1 MCYNKIIM
9 QWELITNIILI
20 TSIIT
25 LAVFAL
31 LGLYQWISR
40 KSIKKVDRQLLWM
53 PVPLILMVITYL
65 LFQYVFILST
75 RPNGSGEPSFPST
88 HVMVVATIFF
98 IAMMIL
104 PKYVKSKPM
113 RIILDILMI
122 VMISLTSVG
131 RVAADMHW
139 VLDVVGAVVFAF
151 IFTEIYYLIIHRKK
165 KKNAKRI
172 H

>member
-1 MCYNKIIM
+1 M
-9 QWELITNIILI
+9 QWELITNVILI

-25 LAVFAL
+25 LVVFAI

-65 LFQYVFILST
+65 LFQYVFVLNT
-75 RPNGSGEPSFPST
+75 RPNGSGESSFPST

-139 VLDVVGAVVFAF
+139 VLDVIGAVVFAF

-165 KKNAKRI
+165 NKNAKRI

>member
-1 MCYNKIIM
+1 M

>member
-1 MCYNKIIM
+1 MV
-9 QWELITNIILI
+9 
-20 TSIIT
+20 
-25 LAVFAL
+25 VFAI

-65 LFQYVFILST
+65 LFQYVFVLNT
-75 RPNGSGEPSFPST
+75 RPNGSGESSFPST

-139 VLDVVGAVVFAF
+139 VLDVIGAVVFAF

-165 KKNAKRI
+165 NKNAKRI

>member
-1 MCYNKIIM
+1 M
-9 QWELITNIILI
+9 QWELITNVILI

-25 LAVFAL
+25 LAVFVF

-65 LFQYVFILST
+65 LFQYVFVLNT
-75 RPNGSGEPSFPST
+75 RPNGSGESSFPST

-104 PKYVKSKPM
+104 PKYVKSKPI
-113 RIILDILMI
+113 RIILDVLMV

-139 VLDVVGAVVFAF
+139 VLDVIGAVVFAF
-151 IFTEIYYLIIHRKK
+151 IFTEVYYLIIHRKK
-165 KKNAKRI
+165 KKNAK
-172 H
+172 HLHANH

>member
-1 MCYNKIIM
+1 M
-9 QWELITNIILI
+9 QWELITNVILI

-25 LAVFAL
+25 LVVFAI

-53 PVPLILMVITYL
+53 PVPLILMVITYI
-65 LFQYVFILST
+65 LFQYVFILNT
-75 RPNGSGEPSFPST
+75 RPNGSGESSFPST

-139 VLDVVGAVVFAF
+139 VLDVIGAVVFAF

>member
-1 MCYNKIIM
+1 M

-25 LAVFAL
+25 LVVFAL

-75 RPNGSGEPSFPST
+75 RPNGSGESSFPST

>member
-1 MCYNKIIM
+1 
-9 QWELITNIILI
+9 
-20 TSIIT
+20 
-25 LAVFAL
+25 
-31 LGLYQWISR
+31 
-40 KSIKKVDRQLLWM
+40 
-53 PVPLILMVITYL
+53 
-65 LFQYVFILST
+65 
-75 RPNGSGEPSFPST
+75 
-88 HVMVVATIFF
+88 
-98 IAMMIL
+98 MMIL

-139 VLDVVGAVVFAF
+139 VLDVIGAVVFAF